1 MIHIAPWAAAV
12 GLVRGAAGVLPPG
25 GILFLYGPYR
35 RDGRHTAP
43 SNAIFDESL
52 RTRNSDWRVRDLE
65 AVVALAEGHGFAQ
78 PLIEELPA
86 TTFPSFSRGGLRWK
100 PDPVG
105 THVARAR
112 IDIGSDARHVGQ
124 RFDNPAR
131 YFAAQA
137 NLHMRTWQSRCGLAN
152 GAERIWF
159 PQAHLE
165 GWLRI

>member
-105 THVARAR
+105 SSV
-112 IDIGSDARHVGQ
+112 GSGSAVGPDRQ
-124 RFDNPAR
+124 PNASSGF
-131 YFAAQA
+131 Y
-137 NLHMRTWQSRCGLAN
+137 
-152 GAERIWF
+152 
-159 PQAHLE
+159 
-165 GWLRI
+165 